1 MFFIKVAYDACNQQF
16 RLMDPELSHM
26 FEDGDTYMLIVDFFP
41 ENPKIEGQFIDLTQA
56 ETGHA

>member
-16 RLMDPELSHM
+16 RLTDPELSYM
-26 FEDGDTYMLIVDFFP
+26 FEDGDIYMLIVDFFP
-41 ENPKIEGQFIDLTQA
+41 ENPKIERQFIDLTQA

>member
-16 RLMDPELSHM
+16 RLTDPELSYM
-26 FEDGDTYMLIVDFFP
+26 FEDGDIYMLIVDFFP